1 MTDRTF
7 TFTIEQIK
15 QIYRAGISRGHE
27 EEASFQCGS
36 RTHGKEF
43 DNCASALCD
52 ILNEGA
58 DFGEEIVDIFEVESW
73 FK

>member
-7 TFTIEQIK
+7 TFNIDQIK
-15 QIYRAGISRGHE
+15 EIYRAGISRGHD

-36 RTHGKEF
+36 RTYGKEF
-43 DNCASALCD
+43 DNCVSVLCD

-58 DFGEEIVDIFEVESW
+58 GFGEDIVDIFEVERW